1 MQIQHWSYQYPSLN
15 IDGLFKSIP
24 EDFQVTELLGYE
36 PIGEGEHIYL
46 WVRKTGL
53 NTAFLAEQ
61 IAKYAK
67 LPLRAVTYAGRKDKH
82 ALTVQWFGVHLPG
95 KAEIDWSNFAVQGA
109 EILRSIRHNRKL
121 RTGVLKANRFKIT
134 IRELSSTTGLET
146 RLQQLA
152 LQGVPNYFGEQR
164 FGDTRYDPKGGNLVL
179 AEKMIA
185 GEEIRNRNKRSM
197 AISALRS
204 WLFNEVVHHKVQ
216 NSTLVTPQIGDI
228 MQLAGSN
235 SFFCVDEI
243 NDKLL
248 HRLKERDIFISA
260 PLWGSGHLSSKDSV
274 LEFEKNFASK
284 YENITQTLESIGLKQ
299 ERRAAI
305 LYPSDLYWTVNNNN
319 LTLEFSLPSGAF
331 ATSVVRELL
340 NIQKNSVTG

>member
-1 MQIQHWSYQYPSLN
+1 MQIHHWSYQYPKLN
-15 IDGLFKSIP
+15 INGIFKSIP
-24 EDFQVTELLGYE
+24 EDFQVTELLGYA

-82 ALTVQWFGVHLPG
+82 AQTEQWFGVHLPG
-95 KAEIDWSNFAVQGA
+95 KEDIDWSNFAVQGA
-109 EILRSIRHNRKL
+109 EILKSIRHNKKL

-134 IRELSSTTGLET
+134 IRNLSSTVGLEN
-146 RLQQLA
+146 RLQQIASL
-152 LQGVPNYFGEQR
+152 GVPNYFGEQR
-164 FGDTRYDPKGGNLVL
+164 FGDTRYDPRGGNLVL

-216 NSTLVTPQIGDI
+216 NNTLDTPQLGDV

-235 SFFCVDEI
+235 SFFCVDDI
-243 NDKLL
+243 DNNLRT
-248 HRLKERDIFISA
+248 RLKQRDIFISA
-260 PLWGSGHLSSKDSV
+260 PMWGSGHLSSKHTV
-274 LEFEKNFASK
+274 LEFEKAIASK
-284 YENITQTLESIGLKQ
+284 HKTITQTLENIGLKQ
-299 ERRAAI
+299 ERRAVH
-305 LYPSDLYWTVNNNN
+305 LYPADLHWSISNNN
-319 LTLEFSLPSGAF
+319 LTLNFSLPSGAF

-340 NIQKNSVTG
+340 NIQKNSVTS